1 MADQAVRAAQYVR
14 MSTEHQQYSTENQ
27 GDVIRDY
34 AAKRGFEIVRTFS
47 DAGKSG
53 LRIDG
58 RDGLRDLI
66 DVVQSGQADFKAI
79 LVYDVSRWG
88 RFQDADESAYYE
100 YICKRA
106 GIGVLYCAEQ
116 FENDGSPVSTIV
128 KGVKRAMAGEYS
140 RELSAKVFKGQC
152 KLIELGFRQGGPA
165 GYGLRRM
172 LIDQGGRPKTQL
184 EPGEQKSLQTDR
196 IVLVPGPVEELAVVR
211 RIYRLFVQ
219 DLKSEREIAEELARA
234 GLTAEGGRVWTR
246 GIVHEILTNEK
257 YVGHNV
263 YNRVSFKLKKK
274 RVRNPPEMWVR
285 HDGAFDA
292 IVEPGEF
299 AVAQA
304 LILERHRFFSD
315 DQLLGQLKDLAG
327 RHGRLSGLLIDEA
340 EGMAS
345 TVVYRHRF
353 GSLVRAYQLIGYTP
367 ERDYAFIEINRRL
380 RRLHPDVV
388 DEVVRS
394 IKAIGGEVVRDPDTD
409 LLHVNGMITASIVLS
424 RCQQTPAGSYRWVV
438 RLDEGLA
445 PDLTIAVRMD
455 AANEAPFDYY
465 LLPSLEVRGAAV
477 RIRED
482 NGAYLDGF
490 RFDTLDYFF
499 GMAELVHLGAAA

>member
-1 MADQAVRAAQYVR
+1 MADQTIRAAQYVR

-27 GDVIRDY
+27 GDIIREY
-34 AAKRGFEIVRTFS
+34 AVKRGLEIVRTFS

-106 GIGVLYCAEQ
+106 GINVMYCAEQ

-172 LIDQGGRPKTQL
+172 LIDQGGKPKTQL
-184 EPGEQKSLQTDR
+184 QPGEQKSLQTDR
-196 IVLVPGPVEELAVVR
+196 VVLVPGPGEERAVVR

-234 GLTAEGGRVWTR
+234 GLTAEGGRAWTR

-257 YVGHNV
+257 YLGHNV

-285 HDGAFDA
+285 HDGAFEA
-292 IVEPGEF
+292 TVEPGEF
-299 AVAQA
+299 ATAQA

-315 DQLLGQLKDLAG
+315 DQLLLQLKDLAG
-327 RHGRLSGLLIDEA
+327 VHGRLTGLLIDEA
-340 EGMAS
+340 EGMPS

-388 DEVVRS
+388 DVAVRS
-394 IKAIGGEVVRDPDTD
+394 IEALGGKVVRDPDTD
-409 LLHVNGMITASIVLS
+409 LMDVNGIFTVSIVLS
-424 RCQQTPAGSYRWVV
+424 RCHRHPVAPTAGSF
-438 RLDEGLA
+438 A
-445 PDLTIAVRMD
+445 LT
-455 AANEAPFDYY
+455 
-465 LLPSLEVRGAAV
+465 RGS
-477 RIRED
+477 RP
-482 NGAYLDGF
+482 
-490 RFDTLDYFF
+490 T
-499 GMAELVHLGAAA
+499 

>member
-1 MADQAVRAAQYVR
+1 MADQVVRAAQYVR

-27 GDVIRDY
+27 SDIIRDY
-34 AAKRGFEIVRTFS
+34 AARRGFEIVRTFS

-58 RDGLRDLI
+58 RDGLRGLI
-66 DVVQSGQADFKAI
+66 DLVQSGQADFSAI

-100 YICKRA
+100 YVCKRA

-152 KLIELGFRQGGPA
+152 KLIELGFRQGGSA

-172 LIDQGGRPKTQL
+172 LIDQGGKPKTQL
-184 EPGEQKSLQTDR
+184 VPGEQKSLQTDR
-196 IVLVPGPVEELAVVR
+196 VVLVPGPTEERAVVR

-234 GLTAEGGRVWTR
+234 GLSAEGGRPWTR

-299 AVAQA
+299 AAAQA
-304 LILERHRFFSD
+304 IILERHRFYSD
-315 DQLLGQLKDLAG
+315 DQLLGQLKELAG
-327 RHGRLSGLLIDEA
+327 RRGRLSGLLIDEA

-353 GSLVRAYQLIGYTP
+353 GSLVRAYELIGYTP

-380 RRLHPDVV
+380 RRMYPDVM
-388 DEVVRS
+388 DGVVRS
-394 IKAIGGEVVRDPDTD
+394 IEALSGAAARDPDTD
-409 LLHVNGMITASIVLS
+409 LLHVNGMMTVSIVLA
-424 RCQQTPAGSYRWVV
+424 RCHQTPGGSYRWVV

-445 PDLTIAVRMD
+445 PDLTVAVRMD
-455 AANEAPFDYY
+455 AANEAAFDYY
-465 LLPSLEVRGAAV
+465 LLPSLDVRGPAV
-477 RIRED
+477 RIREE
-482 NGAYLDGF
+482 NGAYLDGY

-499 GMAELVHLGAAA
+499 GMGELVYVGAAA

>member
-1 MADQAVRAAQYVR
+1 

-27 GDVIRDY
+27 GDIIREY
-34 AAKRGFEIVRTFS
+34 ATKRGLEIVRTFS

-58 RDGLRDLI
+58 RDGLRELI
-66 DVVQSGQADFKAI
+66 DVVQAGQADFKVI

-106 GIGVLYCAEQ
+106 GISVMDCAEQ

-172 LIDQGGRPKTQL
+172 LIDQGGKPKTQL
-184 EPGEQKSLQTDR
+184 QPGEQKSLQTDR
-196 IVLVPGPVEELAVVR
+196 VVLVPGPAEERAVVR
-211 RIYRLFVQ
+211 RIYRLFVHE
-219 DLKSEREIAEELARA
+219 LKSEREIAVELTRA
-234 GLTAEGGRVWTR
+234 GLAAEDGRAWTR
-246 GIVHEILTNEK
+246 STVHEILTNEK
-257 YVGHNV
+257 YLGHNV

-274 RVRNPPEMWVR
+274 RVKNPPEMWVR
-285 HDGAFDA
+285 HDGAFEA
-292 IVEPGEF
+292 VAEPGEF
-299 AVAQA
+299 AAAHA

-315 DQLLGQLKDLAG
+315 DHLLGQLKDLAG

-353 GSLVRAYQLIGYTP
+353 GSLVRAYALIGYTP

-380 RRLHPDVV
+380 RRLHPNIVDGVV
-388 DEVVRS
+388 QS
-394 IKAIGGEVVRDPDTD
+394 IEALGGKVVRDPETD
-409 LLHVNGMITASIVLS
+409 LMHVNGMITASIVLS
-424 RCQQTPAGSYRWVV
+424 RCQRTPAGAYRWMVQ
-438 RLDEGLA
+438 LDEGLA
-445 PDLTIAVRMD
+445 PDLTVAVRMD
-455 AANEAPFDYY
+455 AANEAALDYY
-465 LLPSLEVRGAAV
+465 ILPSLDVRGAAV

-482 NGAYLDGF
+482 NGAYLDGY

-499 GMAELVHLGAAA
+499 GMAELVRVGAAA